1 MNDPN
6 TERFTGVSPIYDK
19 YRPGYPKAIL
29 DILSAEISFSV
40 KDIVADIGSGT
51 GKLSSLFLDNGN
63 IVYGVE
69 PNDKMRSEAE
79 RKFQTDRK
87 FISMKGSAEKTG
99 LDEKSV
105 NLVAAGQSFH
115 WFNQSLAKIE
125 FKRVMQPGGHVV
137 LIWNTRRPEGSPLN
151 AGFEDICI
159 HYSNG
164 YHGSGSLGLDEK
176 TIRSFFSADF
186 VYRSIKF
193 SQVLDFDGLL
203 GRYMTASYSLKR
215 EDPLFPE
222 VVERMQD
229 IFKKY
234 SRDNRVELLYDTEIY
249 IGKP

>member
-1 MNDPN
+1 
-6 TERFTGVSPIYDK
+6 
-19 YRPGYPKAIL
+19 
-29 DILSAEISFSV
+29 
-40 KDIVADIGSGT
+40 
-51 GKLSSLFLDNGN
+51 
-63 IVYGVE
+63 
-69 PNDKMRSEAE
+69 
-79 RKFQTDRK
+79 
-87 FISMKGSAEKTG
+87 
-99 LDEKSV
+99 
-105 NLVAAGQSFH
+105 
-115 WFNQSLAKIE
+115 
-125 FKRVMQPGGHVV
+125 MQPGGHVV
-137 LIWNTRRPEGSPLN
+137 LIWNTRKPGGSLLN

-159 HYSNG
+159 QYSNG

-193 SQVLDFDGLL
+193 SQVLDFNGLL